1 MKLQEFAHF
10 GGHHW
15 ETACLKNMLAY
26 QGLIAPHT
34 NQPFSE
40 AMILGIAGGITPG
53 YSFCPSVL
61 DDAGGIFIPGR
72 SRLLSTSST
81 FATRF
86 LHRLLIGSEVQ
97 ETTSKVAAL
106 HHVKTALKSGKPIIA
121 YCCKPS
127 LPYLQLPMIYG
138 AYKWM
143 HTVVVHNLDEANGEV
158 HLADVASTSLKISM
172 QDFSEARSKI
182 PSYKNRSLNVDA
194 PKKLTLKQLK
204 EAVLAGIEDYLAL
217 SNHPPMKTFSL
228 EGLSQWAKLMTN
240 DRNAKGW
247 RRVYPGGKL
256 FLALRDVFE
265 SIETLDTGGGLYRHL
280 YADFLEEAAT
290 FSGLKS
296 LQKVATHYRHLGN
309 GWTEFAEACLP
320 DQQKISK
327 DTKAS
332 LRLRE
337 SEFRRGDE
345 QGLEKVA
352 KASKEIERLEKMVL
366 KKGYPWGE
374 KRTLELLESL
384 SEQLKELIVMEKE
397 ALVALEKQW
406 LDLSR

>member
-1 MKLQEFAHF
+1 MKLNGFEHF

-26 QGLIAPHT
+26 QGLNAPHT
-34 NQPFSE
+34 NQPLSE

-61 DDAGGIFIPGR
+61 KYAGGIFIPGR
-72 SRLLSTSST
+72 SRLLSTNAAY
-81 FATRF
+81 ATHF
-86 LHRLLIGSEVQ
+86 LERIGATPQVN
-97 ETTSKVAAL
+97 ETGSKKTAIQ
-106 HHVKTALKSGKPIIA
+106 HVKDSLQEGKPIMV

-127 LPYLQLPMIYG
+127 LPYLQLPLIYG

-143 HTVVVHNLDEANGEV
+143 HTVVVHGLDEANGEI
-158 HLADVASTSLKISM
+158 HLADTASTSLKISI
-172 QDFSEARSKI
+172 QEFNEARSKI
-182 PSYKNRSLNVDA
+182 PSYKNRSLNFES
-194 PKKLTLKQLK
+194 PKKLTMKKLKD
-204 EAVLAGIEDYLAL
+204 AVLAGIQNFLEL
-217 SNHPPMKTFSL
+217 SDHPPMKTFSL
-228 EGLSQWAKLMTN
+228 EGLSEWAKLMTN
-240 DRNAKGW
+240 DKNAKGW
-247 RRVYPGGKL
+247 RRVYSDGNL

-265 SIETLDTGGGLYRHL
+265 SIETLGTGGGLYRHL
-280 YADFLEEAAT
+280 YADFLEEAAAL
-290 FSGLKS
+290 SGLNS
-296 LQKVATHYRHLGN
+296 FGKVATHYRHLGN
-309 GWTEFAEACLP
+309 GWTAFAEACLP

-332 LRLRE
+332 LRFRA
-337 SEFRRGDE
+337 SEFQRGDE

-352 KASKEIERLEKMVL
+352 KASREIERLEKIVL

-397 ALVALEKQW
+397 ALAALKKAVA
-406 LDLSR
+406 